1 MNIPGTYGSPF
12 NDIGALVSQIVPNVL
27 VIAGVIFFLLILG
40 GGFAMIQ
47 SAGTDANPQQAAKAK
62 AAVTYALIGFLLV
75 VSAYFILQIV
85 NIWVGYNVLNPP
97 VT

>member
-12 NDIGALVSQIVPNVL
+12 NDIGSLVSQIVPNVL

-47 SAGTDANPQQAAKAK
+47 SAGSESNPQQTAKAK